1 MYGEREEGLN
11 LQGNSVEI
19 RPRISARFHSM
30 QSLLVTG
37 AKIAVYPSAHLFI
50 RFDYLPFVVEPLE
63 AKLNSLNG
71 NPWNF

>member
-1 MYGEREEGLN
+1 
-11 LQGNSVEI
+11 
-19 RPRISARFHSM
+19 M